1 MRQRRLPVGPTI
13 VAAYRDLGRLLSA
26 MPGLML
32 CALVIMLA
40 SAAGADLVPGRLW
53 DLQLAGEVLGLVQ
66 NAAQAF
72 LLTPVVMAIHRFV
85 ILDKITRTYTLPIGD
100 GVFGVF
106 FGWLFGLKVL
116 IGLPFGALGLLEAL
130 NWPPGAIIAA
140 FAVVLVA
147 AFTLALRLT
156 ILLPALAV
164 GAPCANAARALADSK
179 GHVLRIFAVL
189 FLALLPWFAAGS
201 LGGMVLGRAA
211 TITDSPLALLFLAMS
226 GVVETFKLALAA
238 VIASYAFMALAE
250 QVRGATQRQPTS
262 AT

>member
-1 MRQRRLPVGPTI
+1 MRKRHLPVRPTI

-53 DLQLAGEVLGLVQ
+53 DQQFAGEVLGLVQ
-66 NAAQAF
+66 NAFEAL

-85 ILDKITRTYTLPIGD
+85 ILDKITRGYTLPIGER
-100 GVFGVF
+100 VFGVF

-116 IGLPFGALGLLEAL
+116 IGLPFGTLSLAEAF
-130 NWPPGAIIAA
+130 NWSPRAIILA
-140 FAVVLVA
+140 FAVVLIA
-147 AFTLALRLT
+147 ALTVVLRLL

-164 GAPCANAARALADSK
+164 GAAGATASRALADTN
-179 GHVLRIFAVL
+179 GHVLRILAVL
-189 FLALLPWFAAGS
+189 FLALLPWFAVGIGGAMLLGSRGIIAG
-201 LGGMVLGRAA
+201 
-211 TITDSPLALLFLAMS
+211 SPLAMLFLAMS
-226 GVVETFKLALAA
+226 GIVETIKLALAA

-250 QVRGATQRQPTS
+250 QVKGATQRRPMS